1 MKIKF
6 NGKDGE
12 DVDTTHNKL
21 EEHSINMFARVKKR
35 KRTSSVPESQSVKC

>member
-21 EEHSINMFARVKKR
+21 EEHSINMFARVKKE
-35 KRTSSVPESQSVKC
+35 KEPAVFLSHSQ